1 MSHSVTPDQIF
12 EEIISGP
19 KYRNLMPAFIR
30 RVCEQ
35 ECAKGRSHK
44 DTVKAVRGKLH
55 QAGAAYQEKGIPYNL
70 LKSGLEILNQS
81 SSLDEWKTFGL
92 SAMQHHASTSER
104 LSILEHFFQES
115 LAEIAPVH
123 SILDLACGL
132 NPLAFPFMP
141 LAKDASYLAG
151 DIYLDMMEFLN
162 QVFQKTPLKGQ
173 AIPLDL
179 AAEIPYQPVQVAFLL
194 KTLPC
199 MEQQVKDYGRRL
211 LNELKAEHLLVSF
224 PIYSLGGRSKGM
236 SEHYDQYMKSITG
249 EQGWHIRRYVFS
261 AELAYLISK

>member
-1 MSHSVTPDQIF
+1 MSQSATPDQIY
-12 EEIISGP
+12 EEILSGA
-19 KYRNLMPAFIR
+19 KYRNLMPAFTR
-30 RVCEQ
+30 RICEQ
-35 ECAKGRSHK
+35 ECIKGRSHK
-44 DTVKAVRGKLH
+44 ETVKTVRGKLH
-55 QAGAAYQEKGIPYNL
+55 QAGAAYQEKGIPYNQ
-70 LKSGLEILNQS
+70 LKSGLESLNQS
-81 SSLDEWKTFGL
+81 TSLDEWKTFGL

-132 NPLAFPFMP
+132 NPLAFPFIP
-141 LAKDASYLAG
+141 LAEEASYLAG
-151 DIYLDMMEFLN
+151 DIYLDMVEFLN
-162 QVFQKTPLKGQ
+162 QAFQKAPLNGQ
-173 AIPLDL
+173 AFSIDL
-179 AAEIPYQPVQVAFLL
+179 AAEIPQQPVQVAFLL

-211 LNELKAEHLLVSF
+211 LNEIKAEHLLVSF

-236 SEHYDQYMKSITG
+236 AEHYDQYMRSITAG
-249 EQGWHIRRYVFS
+249 QGWRIRRYVFS